1 MSDKTLSAK
10 EARVEI
16 ARLRQ
21 GVPLK
26 PGIRKILANT
36 LEVYADQ
43 MDDFYDD
50 GRGIRARRG
59 TDDMTETQETLH
71 RHRDASLP
79 YQEWNHPFK
88 PDDIV
93 TVSGRSGERTDR
105 AKDLWWG
112 YEREFGDVAD
122 AVILSAR
129 LATEEEKAELVNA
142 RSVESVKAE
151 DRKSTRLNSSHGYIS
166 YAVFCLKKKK
176 KIKKKKKTKQ
186 KRASPYLRSLE
197 LASARSCKHGAL

>member
-151 DRKSTRLNSSHGYIS
+151 AHKQGAAEERERLMKLALGSEEDDYASYDGYV
-166 YAVFCLKKKK
+166 AEW
-176 KIKKKKKTKQ
+176 
-186 KRASPYLRSLE
+186 LRSNSGE
-197 LASARSCKHGAL
+197 RHDQ